1 MEVSATL
8 VATTILR
15 SATRVKCTD
24 SRTKLIE
31 AGARPTVAW
40 GIDFF
45 AHWPY
50 VKNLVP
56 HHSLYSFGRMQNVWL
71 DR

>member
-1 MEVSATL
+1 MLNGRGAGAAGGRRTSGTAGLTSTGEG
-8 VATTILR
+8 R
-15 SATRVKCTD
+15 S
-24 SRTKLIE
+24 
-31 AGARPTVAW
+31 GARPTVAW

-45 AHWPY
+45 AHWPH